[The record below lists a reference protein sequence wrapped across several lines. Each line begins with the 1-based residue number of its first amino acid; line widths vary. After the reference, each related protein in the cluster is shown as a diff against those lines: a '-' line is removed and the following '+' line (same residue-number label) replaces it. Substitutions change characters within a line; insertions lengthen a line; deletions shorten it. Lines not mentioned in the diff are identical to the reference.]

1 MNDRFT
7 YRASGRMSRDTTK
20 LHYITIKRNKCNANN
35 SPFEVKLNTQKLT
48 NLKEAHCPC
57 MHDRKIESV
66 HR

>member
-1 MNDRFT
+1 
-7 YRASGRMSRDTTK
+7 MSRDTTK

-48 NLKEAHCPC
+48 NLKEAHCLC
-57 MHDRKIESV
+57 MHDGKIESV